1 MGMGFGD
8 FAKKWGTKAGRYALE
23 KAKEIGE
30 RIQAAQEK
38 AQGMS
43 DEELISRS
51 GSVWATDVER
61 AAYSQELKNRGWYL
75 KDGKWLQR

>member
-1 MGMGFGD
+1 MAMGFGE
-8 FAKKWGTKAGRYALE
+8 FVKKWGTKAGKYALE
-23 KAKEIGE
+23 KAKETGA
-30 RIQAAQEK
+30 RMQAAQEK

-61 AAYSQELKNRGWYL
+61 AVYGQELKNRGWYL
-75 KDGKWLQR
+75 KNGEWLQR